1 MQNTAKRH
9 TKFHMFKIKFHSLT
23 FFLFVFI
30 FCLLNSCQRPN
41 DSNMNTITVSIEPL
55 RFITEQITG
64 NDFNIQVLV
73 PPGSSP
79 ETYEPTS
86 AQMLQTAHSK
96 AYIEIGL
103 LDFEINLEQAIR
115 KNMPQ
120 VTLIKTSDRIPL
132 LTGHCGHTHNDEEH
146 THGVDP
152 HIWLSP
158 TRLKTI
164 AENVYNGLSVI
175 YPDSSKYKENYDA
188 LCKRIDSLDRSLV
201 TLLTPEKR
209 GFLIYHPALTY
220 LAADYGQT
228 QISVE
233 VEGKEPSAAYLSRLI
248 DTVKAMEINKILYQK
263 QFDQSTVA
271 AVATELDLTLVAIDP
286 LAENVIENIE
296 YLARL
301 IANRCT
307 P

>member
-1 MQNTAKRH
+1 
-9 TKFHMFKIKFHSLT
+9 MFKIRFGTLFLISILILLT
-23 FFLFVFI
+23 
-30 FCLLNSCQRPN
+30 SCRHHNQN
-41 DSNMNTITVSIEPL
+41 ADTITVSIEPL

-86 AQMLQTAHSK
+86 AQMLQTARSK

-115 KNMPQ
+115 ENMPQ
-120 VTLIKTSDRIPL
+120 VTLIKSSDRVPL
-132 LTGHCGHTHNDEEH
+132 LAEHCGHTHNDEEH
-146 THGVDP
+146 VHGVDP

-158 TRLKTI
+158 TRLKII
-164 AENVYNGLSVI
+164 AENIYNGLSAI
-175 YPDSSKYKENYDA
+175 YPDSLKYKANYSTF
-188 LCKRIDSLDRSLV
+188 CKRIDSLDRSLD

-233 VEGKEPSAAYLSRLI
+233 VEGKEPSPAYLSRLI
-248 DTVKAMEINKILYQK
+248 DSAKALNINKILYQK
-263 QFDQSTVA
+263 QFNKSTVE
-271 AVATELDLTLVAIDP
+271 AVAEELDLTPVAIDP

-296 YLARL
+296 SLARL
-301 IANRCT
+301 IANRCN

>member
-1 MQNTAKRH
+1 MYR
-9 TKFHMFKIKFHSLT
+9 IRV
-23 FFLFVFI
+23 FFLCITVFI
-30 FCLLNSCQRPN
+30 LCLSTSCHRLDRN
-41 DSNMNTITVSIEPL
+41 VDTITVSIDPL

-64 NDFNIQVLV
+64 NDFEIQVLV

-86 AQMLQTAHSK
+86 AQMMQTAHSK

-115 KNMPQ
+115 ENMPQ
-120 VTLIKTSDRIPL
+120 VTLIKSSDRVPL
-132 LTGHCGHTHNDEEH
+132 LAEHCGHTHNDEEH
-146 THGVDP
+146 VHGVDP

-158 TRLKTI
+158 TRLKII
-164 AENVYNGLSVI
+164 AENIYNGLSAI
-175 YPDSSKYKENYDA
+175 YPDSLKYKANYSTF
-188 LCKRIDSLDRSLV
+188 CKRIDSLDRSLD

-233 VEGKEPSAAYLSRLI
+233 VEGKEPSPAYLSRMI
-248 DTVKAMEINKILYQK
+248 DSAKALNINKILYQK
-263 QFDQSTVA
+263 QFNKSTVE
-271 AVATELDLTLVAIDP
+271 AVAEELDLTPVAIDP

-296 YLARL
+296 SLARL
-301 IANRCT
+301 IANRCN

>member
-1 MQNTAKRH
+1 MYR
-9 TKFHMFKIKFHSLT
+9 IRV
-23 FFLFVFI
+23 FFLCITVFI
-30 FCLLNSCQRPN
+30 LCLSTSCHRLDRN
-41 DSNMNTITVSIEPL
+41 VDTSTVSIDPL

-86 AQMLQTAHSK
+86 AQMLQTARSK

-115 KNMPQ
+115 ENMPQ
-120 VTLIKTSDRIPL
+120 VTLIKSSDRVPL
-132 LTGHCGHTHNDEEH
+132 LAEHCGHTHNDEEH
-146 THGVDP
+146 VHGVDP

-158 TRLKTI
+158 TRLKII
-164 AENVYNGLSVI
+164 AENIYNGLSAI
-175 YPDSSKYKENYDA
+175 YPDSLKYKANYSTF
-188 LCKRIDSLDRSLV
+188 CKRIDSLDRSLD

-233 VEGKEPSAAYLSRLI
+233 VEGKEPSPAYLSRLI
-248 DTVKAMEINKILYQK
+248 DSAKALEINKILYQK
-263 QFDQSTVA
+263 QFDQSTVE
-271 AVATELDLTLVAIDP
+271 AVATELDLTPVAIDP

-296 YLARL
+296 SLARL
-301 IANRCT
+301 IANRCN

>member
-1 MQNTAKRH
+1 MYR
-9 TKFHMFKIKFHSLT
+9 IRV
-23 FFLFVFI
+23 FFLCITVFI
-30 FCLLNSCQRPN
+30 LCLSTSCHRLDRN
-41 DSNMNTITVSIEPL
+41 VDTITVSIDPL

-64 NDFNIQVLV
+64 NDFEIQVLV

-86 AQMLQTAHSK
+86 AQMLQTARSK

-115 KNMPQ
+115 ENMPQ
-120 VTLIKTSDRIPL
+120 VTLIKSSDRVPL
-132 LTGHCGHTHNDEEH
+132 LAEHCGHTHNDEEH
-146 THGVDP
+146 VHGVDP

-158 TRLKTI
+158 TRLKII
-164 AENVYNGLSVI
+164 AENIYNGLSAI
-175 YPDSSKYKENYDA
+175 YPDSLKYKANYSTF
-188 LCKRIDSLDRSLV
+188 CKRIDSLDRSLD

-233 VEGKEPSAAYLSRLI
+233 VEGKEPSPAYLSRLI
-248 DTVKAMEINKILYQK
+248 DSAKALNINKILYQK
-263 QFDQSTVA
+263 QFNKSTVE
-271 AVATELDLTLVAIDP
+271 AVAEELDLTPVAIDP

-296 YLARL
+296 SLARL
-301 IANRCT
+301 IANRCN

>member
-1 MQNTAKRH
+1 MYR
-9 TKFHMFKIKFHSLT
+9 IRV
-23 FFLFVFI
+23 FFLCIIVLI
-30 FCLLNSCQRPN
+30 LCLSTSCHRLDRN
-41 DSNMNTITVSIEPL
+41 VDTITVSIDPL

-86 AQMLQTAHSK
+86 AQMLQTARSK

-115 KNMPQ
+115 ENMPQ
-120 VTLIKTSDRIPL
+120 VTLIKSSDRVPL
-132 LTGHCGHTHNDEEH
+132 LAEHCGHTHNDEEH

-228 QISVE
+228 HLRRGGGERAFGRIFKPTDRH
-233 VEGKEPSAAYLSRLI
+233 G
-248 DTVKAMEINKILYQK
+248 
-263 QFDQSTVA
+263 QS
-271 AVATELDLTLVAIDP
+271 
-286 LAENVIENIE
+286 NGN
-296 YLARL
+296 
-301 IANRCT
+301 
-307 P
+307 

>member
-1 MQNTAKRH
+1 MYR
-9 TKFHMFKIKFHSLT
+9 IRV
-23 FFLFVFI
+23 FFLCIIVLI
-30 FCLLNSCQRPN
+30 LCLSTSCHRLDRN
-41 DSNMNTITVSIEPL
+41 VDTITVSIDPL

-64 NDFNIQVLV
+64 NDFEIQVLV

-103 LDFEINLEQAIR
+103 LDFEINLEQAVR

-188 LCKRIDSLDRSLV
+188 LCKRIDSLDRSLD

-233 VEGKEPSAAYLSRLI
+233 VEGKEPSPAYLSRLI
-248 DTVKAMEINKILYQK
+248 DSAKALNINKILYQK
-263 QFDQSTVA
+263 QFNKSTVE
-271 AVATELDLTLVAIDP
+271 AVAEELDLTPVAIDP

-296 YLARL
+296 SLARL
-301 IANRCT
+301 IANRCN

>member
-1 MQNTAKRH
+1 MYR
-9 TKFHMFKIKFHSLT
+9 IRV
-23 FFLFVFI
+23 FFLCIIVLI
-30 FCLLNSCQRPN
+30 LCLSTSCHRLDRN
-41 DSNMNTITVSIEPL
+41 VDTITVSIDPL

-64 NDFNIQVLV
+64 NDFEIQVLV

-103 LDFEINLEQAIR
+103 LDFEINLEQAVR

-132 LTGHCGHTHNDEEH
+132 LTGHCGHAHNDEEH
-146 THGVDP
+146 THGIDP

-233 VEGKEPSAAYLSRLI
+233 VEGKEPSPAYLSRLI
-248 DTVKAMEINKILYQK
+248 DSAKALNINKILYQK
-263 QFDQSTVA
+263 QFNKSTVE
-271 AVATELDLTLVAIDP
+271 AVAEELDLTPVAIDP

-296 YLARL
+296 SLARL
-301 IANRCT
+301 IANRCN

>member
-1 MQNTAKRH
+1 MYR
-9 TKFHMFKIKFHSLT
+9 IRV
-23 FFLFVFI
+23 FFLCITVFI
-30 FCLLNSCQRPN
+30 LCLSTSCHRLDRN
-41 DSNMNTITVSIEPL
+41 VDTITVSIDPL

-64 NDFNIQVLV
+64 NDFEIQVLV

-86 AQMLQTAHSK
+86 AQMMQTAHSK

-115 KNMPQ
+115 ENMPQ
-120 VTLIKTSDRIPL
+120 VTLIKSSDRVPL
-132 LTGHCGHTHNDEEH
+132 LAEHCGHTHNDEEH
-146 THGVDP
+146 VHGVDP

-158 TRLKTI
+158 TRLKII
-164 AENVYNGLSVI
+164 AENIYNGLSAI
-175 YPDSSKYKENYDA
+175 YPDSLKYKANYSTF
-188 LCKRIDSLDRSLV
+188 CKRIDSLDRSLD

>member
-1 MQNTAKRH
+1 M
-9 TKFHMFKIKFHSLT
+9 
-23 FFLFVFI
+23 
-30 FCLLNSCQRPN
+30 
-41 DSNMNTITVSIEPL
+41 SIDPL

-64 NDFNIQVLV
+64 NDFEIQVLV

-86 AQMLQTAHSK
+86 AQMMQTAHSK

-115 KNMPQ
+115 ENMPQ
-120 VTLIKTSDRIPL
+120 VTLIKSSDRVPL
-132 LTGHCGHTHNDEEH
+132 LAEHCGHTHNDEEH
-146 THGVDP
+146 VHGVDP

-158 TRLKTI
+158 TRLKII
-164 AENVYNGLSVI
+164 AENIYNGLSAI
-175 YPDSSKYKENYDA
+175 YPDSLKYKANYSTF
-188 LCKRIDSLDRSLV
+188 CKRIDSLDRSLD

-233 VEGKEPSAAYLSRLI
+233 VEGKEPSPAYLSRLI
-248 DTVKAMEINKILYQK
+248 DSAKALNINKILYQK
-263 QFDQSTVA
+263 QFNKSTVE
-271 AVATELDLTLVAIDP
+271 AVAEELDLTPVAIDP

-296 YLARL
+296 SLARL
-301 IANRCT
+301 IANRCN

>member
-1 MQNTAKRH
+1 MYR
-9 TKFHMFKIKFHSLT
+9 IRV
-23 FFLFVFI
+23 FFLCITVFI
-30 FCLLNSCQRPN
+30 LCLSTSCHRLDRN
-41 DSNMNTITVSIEPL
+41 VDTITVSIDPL

-86 AQMLQTAHSK
+86 AQMLQTARSK

-115 KNMPQ
+115 ENMPQ
-120 VTLIKTSDRIPL
+120 VTLIKSSDRVPL
-132 LTGHCGHTHNDEEH
+132 LAEHCGHTHNDEEH
-146 THGVDP
+146 VHGVDP

-158 TRLKTI
+158 TRLKII
-164 AENVYNGLSVI
+164 AENIYNGLSAI
-175 YPDSSKYKENYDA
+175 YPDSLKYKANYSTF
-188 LCKRIDSLDRSLV
+188 CKRIDSLDRSLD

-233 VEGKEPSAAYLSRLI
+233 VEGKEPSPAYLSRLI
-248 DTVKAMEINKILYQK
+248 DSAKALEINKILYQK
-263 QFDQSTVA
+263 QFDQSTVE
-271 AVATELDLTLVAIDP
+271 AVATELDLTPVAIDP

-296 YLARL
+296 SLARL
-301 IANRCT
+301 IANRCN

>member
-1 MQNTAKRH
+1 MYR
-9 TKFHMFKIKFHSLT
+9 IRV
-23 FFLFVFI
+23 FFLCITVFI
-30 FCLLNSCQRPN
+30 LCLSTSCHRLDRN
-41 DSNMNTITVSIEPL
+41 VDTITVSIDPL

-64 NDFNIQVLV
+64 NDFEIQVLV

-86 AQMLQTAHSK
+86 AQMMQTAHSK

-115 KNMPQ
+115 ENMPQ
-120 VTLIKTSDRIPL
+120 VTLIKSSDRVPL
-132 LTGHCGHTHNDEEH
+132 LAEHCGHTHNDEEH
-146 THGVDP
+146 VHGVDP

-158 TRLKTI
+158 TRLKII
-164 AENVYNGLSVI
+164 AENIYNGLSAI
-175 YPDSSKYKENYDA
+175 YPDSLKYKANYSTF
-188 LCKRIDSLDRSLV
+188 CKRIDSLDRSLD

-248 DTVKAMEINKILYQK
+248 DTAKAMEINKILYQK

-301 IANRCT
+301 IANRCN

>member
-1 MQNTAKRH
+1 MYR
-9 TKFHMFKIKFHSLT
+9 IRV
-23 FFLFVFI
+23 FFLCIIVLI
-30 FCLLNSCQRPN
+30 LCLSTSCHRLDRN
-41 DSNMNTITVSIEPL
+41 VDTITVSIDPL

-86 AQMLQTAHSK
+86 AQMLQTARSK

-115 KNMPQ
+115 ENMPQ
-120 VTLIKTSDRIPL
+120 VTLIKSSDRVPL
-132 LTGHCGHTHNDEEH
+132 LAEHCGHTHNDEEH

>member
-1 MQNTAKRH
+1 MYR
-9 TKFHMFKIKFHSLT
+9 IRV
-23 FFLFVFI
+23 FFLCITVFI
-30 FCLLNSCQRPN
+30 LCLSTSCHRLDRN
-41 DSNMNTITVSIEPL
+41 VDTITVSIDPL

-64 NDFNIQVLV
+64 NDFEIQVLV

-86 AQMLQTAHSK
+86 AQMMQTAHSK

-115 KNMPQ
+115 ENMPQ
-120 VTLIKTSDRIPL
+120 VTLIKSSDRVPL
-132 LTGHCGHTHNDEEH
+132 LAEHCGHTHNDEEH
-146 THGVDP
+146 VHGVDP

-158 TRLKTI
+158 TRLKII
-164 AENVYNGLSVI
+164 AENIYNGLSAI
-175 YPDSSKYKENYDA
+175 YPDSLKYKANYSTF
-188 LCKRIDSLDRSLV
+188 CKRIDSLDRSLD

-233 VEGKEPSAAYLSRLI
+233 VEGKEPSPAYLSRLI
-248 DTVKAMEINKILYQK
+248 DSAKALNINKILYQK
-263 QFDQSTVA
+263 QFNKSTVE
-271 AVATELDLTLVAIDP
+271 AVAEELDLTPVAIDP

-296 YLARL
+296 SLARL
-301 IANRCT
+301 IANRCN